1 MAVARGVVFALDYDA
16 VVVAVVA
23 VDEEG
28 EELWSDVSMR
38 LGVCVT

>member
-1 MAVARGVVFALDYDA
+1 MDGALNNDA

-28 EELWSDVSMR
+28 QKLEMLSVCDV
-38 LGVCVT
+38 